1 MDKKKKYILI
11 AVGVVILVSILFS
24 LGGGEEQ
31 MVETP
36 QKELLLKV
44 DQTEIK
50 GDLKGCYE
58 VVDKNYK
65 VKFAKKSYEN
75 DVVTVELKRTSK
87 NLPYDRKDVVIFP
100 EASESTAKNCAGFGI
115 EILDAD
121 GNVIDK
127 INAKATPYSW
137 DEMTAAL
144 QLLSDETATIAFRF
158 NDLSEAVSF
167 RVTSIVEK
175 NEKRKT
181 SISSEVDA
189 LMEVANEAAKL
200 TNDVNLKKAQND
212 AEEALNVANQAV
224 KTAGK
229 MLEAL
234 DDFDDVW

>member
-1 MDKKKKYILI
+1 MI
-11 AVGVVILVSILFS
+11 
-24 LGGGEEQ
+24 Q
-31 MVETP
+31 
-36 QKELLLKV
+36 
-44 DQTEIK
+44 
-50 GDLKGCYE
+50 
-58 VVDKNYK
+58 
-65 VKFAKKSYEN
+65 AKPKS
-75 DVVTVELKRTSK
+75 VPAGS
-87 NLPYDRKDVVIFP
+87 NLPYW
-100 EASESTAKNCAGFGI
+100 N
-115 EILDAD
+115 
-121 GNVIDK
+121 NVIDK

-229 MLEAL
+229 MLETL